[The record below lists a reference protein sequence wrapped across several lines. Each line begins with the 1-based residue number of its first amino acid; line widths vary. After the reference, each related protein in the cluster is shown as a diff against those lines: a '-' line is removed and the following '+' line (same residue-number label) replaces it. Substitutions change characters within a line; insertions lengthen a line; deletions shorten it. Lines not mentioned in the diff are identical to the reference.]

1 MRLNP
6 KFIQLFGDAFIP
18 ILGFFLWN
26 WSLYFIILFY
36 FLDLLTKIVLLHIKA
51 KKIIDFNSKTNI
63 EFSKSDQLKSFKSG
77 VISFVYF
84 VFVIFIVQISMP
96 FIYDDFN
103 TMKELNHFFMYK
115 DMGIEQGYVLIPLI
129 AFMGY
134 TQYKMEFL
142 KQGLF
147 ARIKIQELWRP
158 HIQSMLVLVSLCSI
172 GFILVQFVR
181 LPESFFVLSIVLL
194 SSSYQYYLIK
204 KKQ

>member
-26 WSLYFIILFY
+26 WSLYFIIIFY

-77 VISFVYF
+77 VISSLYF

-134 TQYKMEFL
+134 TQYKMDFL

-147 ARIKIQELWRP
+147 ARIRIQELWKP
-158 HIQSMLVLVSLCSI
+158 HIQAMLVLVSLCSI

-181 LPESFFVLSIVLL
+181 LPESFIVISIVLL

-204 KKQ
+204 KKA

>member
-158 HIQSMLVLVSLCSI
+158 HIQSMVVLVSLCSI